1 MLAYFDCFSGISG
14 DMTLGAFIDL
24 GVPVEWLKDSIRKI
38 PLTGFDLS
46 ATSIARNG
54 IQAKRVLV
62 QIQDGV
68 KARDYAEIKTLIKN
82 SPFSADVKDRSL
94 GIFERLAEAEAGIHR
109 CPKEKV
115 HFHEVGGVDSIVDI
129 IGTALCMEHLGIEKV
144 IASKIPLGTGFVSCR
159 HGTLPVPAPAT
170 IAILRGIPVYGSGI
184 QHELVTPTGAAILA
198 ELCESF
204 EEIPD
209 MIVAKIGYGAGER
222 DLKSIPNLLRIITG
236 TINDVQKVHQAGY
249 LKDTIEVVETCI
261 DDMNPEIF
269 GFVMDRLFA
278 DGALDVYWMPV
289 FMKKNRPGTMI
300 HVLCHRN
307 RRETI
312 IHRILSETTSLG
324 LRYYDAQR
332 RLLPREHVHI
342 QTPYGSLQ
350 VKRITNPDG
359 STRIVPEYEVCKKI
373 ALEKKIPIR
382 IVYDAITKEAE
393 V

>member
-307 RRETI
+307 QRETI

-342 QTPYGSLQ
+342 QTPYGPLQ

-359 STRIVPEYEVCKKI
+359 SMRIVPEYEVCKKI

-382 IVYDAITKEAE
+382 IVYDAIIKEAE
-393 V
+393 L